1 MGHLAR
7 DCREGKAESNSN
19 TESEKIDGDEEDGT
33 ANETGEGGDERD
45 KLTNDL
51 DLLTGNPLPD
61 DVLLYAVPV
70 CGPYNAVQSY
80 KYRVKITPGV
90 AKKGKGIYSFLFILF
105 ILQWLFWYRIMNFE
119 FWNFFAAAKTAI
131 NLFLHTQ
138 DVTSREK
145 ELIKACTDPEMAAA
159 IVGNVKIT
167 APGLTQLKHK
177 QKKGKKASISK
188 NSN

>member
-7 DCREGKAESNSN
+7 DCREGKAESNLN
-19 TESEKIDGDEEDGT
+19 TEPKRIDGDEEDSI
-33 ANETGEGGDERD
+33 ANEIGEGGDERE

-90 AKKGKGIYSFLFILF
+90 AKKGKGISS
-105 ILQWLFWYRIMNFE
+105 
-119 FWNFFAAAKTAI
+119 
-131 NLFLHTQ
+131 LHY
-138 DVTSREK
+138 
-145 ELIKACTDPEMAAA
+145 LISED
-159 IVGNVKIT
+159 
-167 APGLTQLKHK
+167 
-177 QKKGKKASISK
+177 
-188 NSN
+188 